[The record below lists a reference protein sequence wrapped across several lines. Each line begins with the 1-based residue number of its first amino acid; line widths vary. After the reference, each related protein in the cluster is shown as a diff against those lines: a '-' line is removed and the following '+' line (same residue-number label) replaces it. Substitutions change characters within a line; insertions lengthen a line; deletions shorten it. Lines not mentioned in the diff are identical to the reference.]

1 MCPSGAQVTHPW
13 GGWGSTGC
21 LARPGCDAAMAPLLP
36 TPRML
41 GHPLQWDPQQPLV
54 ASRSTHLHSQLSS
67 CHPHSSPEL
76 SPLCEPSSA
85 GSKIQGQGQVWAGV
99 LGLCRGT
106 RTSVPSPCCNP
117 ALQHWDAGTLLRA
130 SCTPCLCCRSV
141 PESHHPERLRA
152 LQLGS
157 ELPACEVHQHAG

>member
-1 MCPSGAQVTHPW
+1 
-13 GGWGSTGC
+13 
-21 LARPGCDAAMAPLLP
+21 
-36 TPRML
+36 ML
-41 GHPLQWDPQQPLV
+41 GHPLQWDPLGAQQPLV
-54 ASRSTHLHSQLSS
+54 ASRSTHLHFQLSS

-85 GSKIQGQGQVWAGV
+85 GSTARGQSQLWSAGSLQGYESINPFSM
-99 LGLCRGT
+99 LH
-106 RTSVPSPCCNP
+106 P

-130 SCTPCLCCRSV
+130 SSTPCLYCRSL
-141 PESHHPERLRA
+141 PESHHPERLRT